1 VSDDPCDLLER
12 SGGAVLVRRAEL
24 RRQQELPAE
33 DVQREEAIVPVVPMI
48 EAPFQSA
55 VDPFGGRIEID
66 DDLVRSVEHEVDE
79 QPLERIG

>member
-1 VSDDPCDLLER
+1 
-12 SGGAVLVRRAEL
+12 
-24 RRQQELPAE
+24 
-33 DVQREEAIVPVVPMI
+33 MI